1 MGGLATTAIV
11 ELYLSNAN
19 VAPVVPG
26 GNCSVPENAPEGT
39 FLIAVNVPDL
49 NPLDTDVGAWERGG
63 FDVPA
68 APPPPACSHAGLR
81 GRLCRVGGG

>member
-39 FLIAVNVPDL
+39 FLIAVNVTDL
-49 NPLDTDVGAWERGG
+49 NPLDTEVGAWERGYWSRLL
-63 FDVPA
+63 
-68 APPPPACSHAGLR
+68 PPPLACSHAGLR
-81 GRLCRVGGG
+81 GHVCRVGGE